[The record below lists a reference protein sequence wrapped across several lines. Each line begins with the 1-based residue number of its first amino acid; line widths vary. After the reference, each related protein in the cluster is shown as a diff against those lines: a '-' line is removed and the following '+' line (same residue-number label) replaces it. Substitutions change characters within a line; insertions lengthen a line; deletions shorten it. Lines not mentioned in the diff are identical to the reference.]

1 MPDPG
6 RPPSSP
12 LRVLMLG
19 WEFPPFITGGLG
31 TACHGLTKALNE
43 DGVEVLFVLP
53 KAIDPS
59 HASHVRIVAPGKI
72 AKKASAA
79 APERVRMVF
88 DPATGLPE
96 PIDSFIERRVLGRPL
111 AAATA
116 ADGKVAATTFLPI
129 EGDYPL
135 PYATTM
141 PGEAAAVP
149 ATTRAVLERIR
160 EEGGITVERLKALA
174 AAGAFGARAVGE
186 VEAAVLAALPE
197 SNGHAP
203 PPESLMPDYDGDLVA
218 ASHRYAQF
226 AAEACRGLD
235 FDVIHAH
242 DWLTYPAGIALQ
254 RLTGKPLVVH
264 VHSTEFD
271 RSGEHPN
278 QGVYN
283 IERRGMWAADRIIAV
298 SLLTKN
304 VCVNRYGI
312 AADKVDVVYNG
323 VDLQPGKIGIQPIH
337 TRDKIV
343 LYFGRITMQKGPEY
357 FVQAAKRVLEVRDDV
372 KFVVAGS
379 GDQAARMIQMAADL
393 GIGDRMLFTGF
404 LRGKDISRVFAMA
417 DLYVMPSV
425 SEPFGIAPLEAM
437 GHNVPVL
444 ISKSSGVSE
453 ILSHALKVDFWDIED
468 MADKIL
474 AVLRH
479 SPLARALR
487 EGGAFEVR
495 GISWDGAARKCERT
509 YRAAIGQRSRR

>member
-1 MPDPG
+1 VADPG
-6 RPPSSP
+6 RP
-12 LRVLMLG
+12 LKVLMLG

-59 HASHVRIVAPGKI
+59 HASHVKIVAPGTIGKRT
-72 AKKASAA
+72 
-79 APERVRMVF
+79 PPPRPDRVRMVF
-88 DPATGLPE
+88 DPVTGVPE
-96 PIDSFIERRVLGRPL
+96 PIDSFLERRVLGRPL
-111 AAATA
+111 AAAATE
-116 ADGKVAATTFLPI
+116 GRVAATTFLPI
-129 EGDYPL
+129 EGDYPSA
-135 PYATTM
+135 YANSM
-141 PGEAAAVP
+141 PGDP
-149 ATTRAVLERIR
+149 APLTPPTRAILDRIR
-160 EEGGITVERLKALA
+160 EEGGISVERLKILA
-174 AAGAFGARAVGE
+174 AAGAFGGRALGE
-186 VEAAVLAALPE
+186 VEAAVFAALPE
-197 SNGHAP
+197 SNGHPA
-203 PPESLMPDYDGDLVA
+203 PPESLTPDYDGDLVA

-226 AAEACRGLD
+226 AADACRGLD

-298 SLLTKN
+298 SLLTRN
-304 VCVNRYGI
+304 VCVNRYGVP
-312 AADKVDVVYNG
+312 AAKVDVVYNG
-323 VDLQPGKIGIQPIH
+323 VDLAPGKIGIQPIH

-357 FVQAAKRVLEVRDDV
+357 FVQAARRVLEVRDDV

-379 GDQAARMIQMAADL
+379 GDQASRMIQMAADL

-404 LRGKDISRVFAMA
+404 LRGKDIARVFAMA

-479 SPLARALR
+479 PPLARALR

-495 GISWDGAARKCERT
+495 AISWDGAARKCERT
-509 YRAAIGQRSRR
+509 YRAAMAGRSRR